1 MQGTTGLAAVVL
13 LLGEL
18 SLALGAGCAVLGWTV
33 LRHRRTLRAGRV
45 ARRQGQAER
54 SAYQGYLHQQL
65 AAARRGASGDAPG
78 PRRLLVEY
86 LEGELKVL
94 AGAGA
99 DGDPGWALRH
109 AHAVQVIEKLR
120 QLQATPAAAMSPPAS
135 GEGDRV
141 RRLEAYRE
149 RFNRLHGHALE
160 ERAASRE
167 LRAGLR
173 EELPGSLRA
182 RELLERYERRRGPLD
197 GFLEAPEVDPLARRH
212 RAGPEAVDPRG
223 RLRRTRVLVDANQR
237 EMDVQGARQRSILQ
251 EQDVL
256 IQNLKSSLEAAESA
270 SDAQRERHLRQVKA
284 LEEKLRQAEL
294 CTQTVEKESLRR
306 QRVIRDLLKRLEASQ
321 QTAAEVQ
328 GLEDTIDRF
337 CEQAVEMQGRVR
349 SLEERLARADAEV
362 LLLKS
367 RDAEPLPEARQ

>member
-1 MQGTTGLAAVVL
+1 MQETTGLAAVVL

-18 SLALGAGCAVLGWTV
+18 SLALAVGCAVLGWTV
-33 LRHRRTLRAGRV
+33 LRHRRSLRAGRV
-45 ARRQGQAER
+45 ARSQGQAER
-54 SAYQGYLHQQL
+54 SAYQGYLHQEL
-65 AAARRGASGDAPG
+65 AAARRGVSGDATG

-94 AGAGA
+94 AGAGD
-99 DGDPGWALRH
+99 DGDPGWALRR
-109 AHAVQVIEKLR
+109 AHAAEVIKKLR
-120 QLQATPAAAMSPPAS
+120 HLESAAQAPAGQPAG
-135 GEGDRV
+135 GEGERV
-141 RRLEAYRE
+141 RRLEGYRE

-173 EELPGSLRA
+173 EELPASVRA
-182 RELLERYERRRGPLD
+182 RELLERYERRREALD

-212 RAGPEAVDPRG
+212 RAAPEAVDPRR
-223 RLRRTRVLVDANQR
+223 RLRRTRALLDANQR
-237 EMDVQGARQRSILQ
+237 EMDAQGVRQRSILQ
-251 EQDVL
+251 QQDVL
-256 IQNLKSSLEAAESA
+256 IQDLKRSLEAAESA
-270 SDAQRERHLRQVKA
+270 SDAQREHHLRQVKA
-284 LEEKLRQAEL
+284 LEEKIRQAEL

-321 QTAAEVQ
+321 QSAAQVQ

-349 SLEERLARADAEV
+349 SLEERLAAADAEV

-367 RDAEPLPEARQ
+367 RHAEPPPEARP